1 MSAVGKNKSL
11 PTKLP
16 DGENATLITH
26 EDLKG
31 IICTLLPDH
40 VSQMIN
46 LPSNDPVTQCLE
58 KKKGKEINVKGC
70 GGIVVG
76 SRSKLGGRG
85 GKFLGILPV
94 ITAVMNAVN
103 FIYVSF

>member
-1 MSAVGKNKSL
+1 MNAVGKNKSL

-40 VSQMIN
+40 VSQIIN
-46 LPSNDPVTQCLE
+46 LPSNDPVTQCL
-58 KKKGKEINVKGC
+58 
-70 GGIVVG
+70 
-76 SRSKLGGRG
+76 
-85 GKFLGILPV
+85 
-94 ITAVMNAVN
+94 
-103 FIYVSF
+103 